1 MSRQAKSQ
9 QAESRQAE
17 SHEQSGGRFIA
28 FEGGEGCGKSTQAQR
43 LADHLDARLTREPG
57 GTPAGER
64 LRDIVLDPAT
74 GELDFRAEVLLI
86 AAARADHVAQVI
98 RPALAAG
105 RDVVCDRY
113 VASSLAYQGH
123 GRGLPVAEVALVN
136 DWGTGGLRP
145 DLTILID
152 VPEAVAAERMGTDRD
167 RLEAVG
173 DGFHQRVADGY
184 RSLAAEDPAGWAVVD
199 GSGSMDDVFTL
210 VLAAVQARLG

>member
-1 MSRQAKSQ
+1 MP
-9 QAESRQAE
+9 
-17 SHEQSGGRFIA
+17 GRFIA
-28 FEGGEGCGKSTQAQR
+28 LEGGEGCGKSTQAQR
-43 LADHLDARLTREPG
+43 LAEHLGALLTREPG

-105 RDVVCDRY
+105 QDVVCDRY
-113 VASSLAYQGH
+113 IASSLAYQGH

-145 DLTILID
+145 DLTVLID
-152 VPEAVAAERMGTDRD
+152 VPEAVAAERMGTDLD

-173 DGFHQRVADGY
+173 DGFHQRVAEGY
-184 RSLAAEDPAGWAVVD
+184 RTLADEDPDGWVMVD
-199 GSGSMDDVFTL
+199 GAGTVDEVFAL
-210 VLAAVQARLG
+210 VLAAVEARLS

>member
-1 MSRQAKSQ
+1 MP
-9 QAESRQAE
+9 
-17 SHEQSGGRFIA
+17 GRFIA
-28 FEGGEGCGKSTQAQR
+28 LEGGEGCGKSTQARR
-43 LADHLDARLTREPG
+43 LADHLEALLTREPG

-105 RDVVCDRY
+105 QDVVCDRY

-123 GRGLPVAEVALVN
+123 GRGLPVDEVALVN

-152 VPEAVAAERMGTDRD
+152 VPEEVAAERMGTDLD

-184 RSLAAEDPAGWAVVD
+184 RTLAADDPSWVVVD
-199 GSGSMDDVFTL
+199 GSGGVEDVFAL
-210 VLAAVQARLG
+210 VLAAVQARVP

>member
-1 MSRQAKSQ
+1 MP
-9 QAESRQAE
+9 
-17 SHEQSGGRFIA
+17 GRFIA
-28 FEGGEGCGKSTQAQR
+28 LEGGEGCGKSTQAQR
-43 LADHLDARLTREPG
+43 LADHLDALLTREPG

-113 VASSLAYQGH
+113 IASSLAYQGH

-136 DWGTGGLRP
+136 DWGTDGLRP

-152 VPEAVAAERMGTDRD
+152 VPEEVAAERMGTDLD

-184 RSLAAEDPAGWAVVD
+184 RTLATEDPAGWAVVE
-199 GSGSMDDVFTL
+199 GSGSVDDVFAL
-210 VLAAVQARLG
+210 VLAAVQERLG